1 MRRYLHVIA
10 SALLLI
16 TLASPASAKDVW
28 VFSSGNPSLHAK
40 IPDGWVVGGE
50 RVGGLNV
57 IDRYPAHIAFSFHLL
72 RDARSPEDFVTQEM
86 KGAGGLPPTQK
97 KPIQLAGLS
106 GWLFQST
113 GKNPSG
119 RELEMD
125 HYIARLDSTYII
137 AIAVVYPPDAPQ
149 SDHAIIQDVL
159 DSMKVNGIPAKKE

>member
-1 MRRYLHVIA
+1 MRRYLFVMA

-16 TLASPASAKDVW
+16 TITSPASAKDIW
-28 VFSSGNPSLHAK
+28 VFSSGKPSLHAK
-40 IPDGWVVGGE
+40 IPDGWTVGRE
-50 RVGGLNV
+50 HEGGLNV

-72 RDARSPEDFVTQEM
+72 RDARSPEDFVAQEM
-86 KGAGGLPPTQK
+86 QGAGGTVPTQK

-106 GWLFQST
+106 GWLFQTT

-119 RELEMD
+119 VELETD
-125 HYIARLDSTYII
+125 HYVARLDSTYLI

-159 DSMKVNGIPAKKE
+159 DSITLNGSSSSK